1 MTVAESKR
9 IRAIQAQLKSDQ
21 FKWHEVLVTLVVR
34 VVTCFSMNAQDLQ
47 DRPNVNQLMNIIP
60 ELQELNE
67 NLALLK
73 LRITGGKFLS
83 PISLTD

>member
-21 FKWHEVLVTLVVR
+21 FKWHEVLVPLVVR